1 MGRGRS
7 RRREADAK
15 PLERVPAVVPRR
27 RPLEVATVLLRHAA
41 PLAALVVWH
50 GSVHTYLVLA
60 LFDLGVGYAGHQL
73 RDKPAGTRAA
83 LAAAQTPTE
92 RALAWCQLPML
103 MAFAGVL
110 FVFTAMLFLLP
121 FLAAFLWPPLAA
133 AVKADAALIIASVA
147 VTSIAGARQFD
158 HALAA
163 AGSDARAYRLIGDR
177 GARRALESL
186 GLFLLLAGY
195 ALGFGGPSVGVWALA
210 TLFTAWLCAIDL
222 EWTPRRLRNRK
233 TS

>member
-1 MGRGRS
+1 MGRGKA
-7 RRREADAK
+7 RRRERDVDAA
-15 PLERVPAVVPRR
+15 ESVPAVAPRR
-27 RPLEVATVLLRHAA
+27 RLLEVALVLLRHAA
-41 PLAALVVWH
+41 PLASLIVFR
-50 GSVHTYLVLA
+50 GSVHTYLLLA

-73 RDKPAGTRAA
+73 RDKPAGTRDA
-83 LAAAQTPTE
+83 LAAAHTRTE
-92 RALAWCQLPML
+92 RALAWFQLPML
-103 MAFAGVL
+103 MAFAGML

-133 AVKADAALIIASVA
+133 AVKADVALIVASVA

-158 HALAA
+158 RALAA
-163 AGSDARAYRLIGDR
+163 AGSDAPAYRLTGDR

-195 ALGFGGPSVGVWALA
+195 ALGFGGPSAGLWVLA

-222 EWTPRRLRNRK
+222 EWTPRWARHRK
-233 TS
+233 PS